1 MMETS
6 YKQNSKLC
14 DLLKK
19 TNIFHVLWNTIS
31 AFIKL
36 VKKPKQIKFIG
47 FMLLYISLTPKY

>member
-1 MMETS
+1 MMETL

-19 TNIFHVLWNTIS
+19 KTNIFHVFRNTIS

-36 VKKPKQIKFIG
+36 VKKK
-47 FMLLYISLTPKY
+47 TD